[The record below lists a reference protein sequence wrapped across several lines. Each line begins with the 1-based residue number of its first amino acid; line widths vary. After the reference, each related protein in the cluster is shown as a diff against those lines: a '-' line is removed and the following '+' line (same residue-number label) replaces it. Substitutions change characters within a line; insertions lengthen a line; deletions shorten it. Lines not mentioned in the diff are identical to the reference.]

1 MDNPKKHIEEGPDYR
16 AMAELRYEV
25 RRFLRFSE
33 NAARAAGLEP
43 QQHQLLLALKGLP
56 AGMRPTITV
65 LAERLQI
72 QHHSAVELVDRLA
85 SRRLIRRYRSRTDK
99 RQVFVRLTEGGEE
112 VLRKLSLHH
121 LHELKSRGPA
131 LARVLNTVI
140 AVANKSE
147 TAGTTPSGP
156 SSGETDNVGQG
167 SATAQ
172 RKAKS

>member
-1 MDNPKKHIEEGPDYR
+1 MDNTRKQLEEGPDYR
-16 AMAELRYEV
+16 AMAKLRYEV

-33 NAARAAGLEP
+33 NAAREAGLEP

-56 AGMRPTITV
+56 AGMRPTLSV

-121 LHELKSRGPA
+121 LQELKTRGPA
-131 LARVLNTVI
+131 LVQVLNGLI
-140 AVANKSE
+140 ALANKSALPGESTRGE
-147 TAGTTPSGP
+147 TATTPP
-156 SSGETDNVGQG
+156 D
-167 SATAQ
+167 
-172 RKAKS
+172 RKKARS

>member
-1 MDNPKKHIEEGPDYR
+1 MDKVQNHTEGGPDYR

-33 NAARAAGLEP
+33 NAARVAGLEP

-56 AGMRPTITV
+56 AGKSPTLGI

-85 SRRLIRRYRSRTDK
+85 SRGFVRRYRSRTDR
-99 RQVFVRLTEGGEE
+99 RQVFVRLTQRGEE

-121 LHELKSRGPA
+121 LHEIKSVGPA
-131 LARVLNTVI
+131 LVQVLNNVI
-140 AVANKSE
+140 ASANRSDTTAEAPTAGSE
-147 TAGTTPSGP
+147 TEMVAPA
-156 SSGETDNVGQG
+156 NQKKV
-167 SATAQ
+167 
-172 RKAKS
+172 KS

>member
-1 MDNPKKHIEEGPDYR
+1 MDSPKDQEDGPDYR

-25 RRFLRFSE
+25 RRFLHFSE
-33 NAARAAGLEP
+33 NAAREAGLEP

-56 AGMRPTITV
+56 AGMRPTISV

-121 LHELKSRGPA
+121 LQELKSRGPA
-131 LARVLNTVI
+131 LVQVLNGLI
-140 AVANKSE
+140 ALANKS
-147 TAGTTPSGP
+147 ALPSE
-156 SSGETDNVGQG
+156 STRGETDTTPRSSMTG
-167 SATAQ
+167 
-172 RKAKS
+172 RKKARS

>member
-1 MDNPKKHIEEGPDYR
+1 
-16 AMAELRYEV
+16 MAELRYEV

-56 AGMRPTITV
+56 AGKRPTLGV

-85 SRRLIRRYRSRTDK
+85 SRGFVRRYRSRTDR
-99 RQVFVRLTEGGEE
+99 RQVYVRLTDSGEE

-121 LHELKSRGPA
+121 LHELKSVGPA
-131 LARVLNTVI
+131 LLRVLNSVI
-140 AVANKSE
+140 ASADTSGAPE
-147 TAGTTPSGP
+147 TIPSGP
-156 SSGETDNVGQG
+156 GEVEPVAVAAGASRTKVK
-167 SATAQ
+167 
-172 RKAKS
+172 R